1 MVTGPQQHNELWE
14 TLVATAVLG
23 TERRPFTHL
32 EAGGALG
39 AALDALDASHGE
51 RALLEAAALVS
62 AYRRAGTVPE
72 VITARPGAPESPDDN
87 APVCSPRAV
96 AHLLAMLNGTH
107 SAVLPEWLAALAAA
121 GKRAPPSV
129 LPQLLEAGRARSALR
144 PLVRAVLGARGRWLA
159 VQNPDWEYAAGA
171 TAQVSLADPTAIN
184 DMWQTGSRVARRA
197 LLETMRSVA
206 PDAGRAL
213 LESTWADER
222 AEERVAFLQCL
233 ETGLSM
239 ADEPFLEGAL
249 DNRSK
254 EVRTAAAGLLARLPE
269 SRLVQRML
277 ARLVPLLRWEPPE
290 RSWLPGLVQGR
301 AGRIDV
307 TLPEMCD
314 RAMAR
319 DGVDTRA
326 YDGTSPN
333 ERAQWLNQ
341 MLRSVP
347 PAHWCACWN
356 AAPADLVAAAAQSA
370 WRDVILPAWIYAA
383 WNTRDAAWAEALL
396 RLDPSH
402 AELLPL
408 LPVERQE
415 AVLLD
420 LLAEGDGLLGSR
432 RAIGLLRQTRHTW
445 RPHFARTVLAAARKQ
460 ISNPL
465 LPVDYGLHSA
475 LTDIALRLPPDLLP
489 EIVRD
494 WRSIAIHE
502 QWQGTIDR
510 LLATLQFR
518 SEMLQALHDT

>member
-1 MVTGPQQHNELWE
+1 MATGPLHHNELWE
-14 TLVATAVLG
+14 TLVATAILG
-23 TERRPFTHL
+23 TERRPFIQL
-32 EAGGALG
+32 SAGGALG
-39 AALDALDASHGE
+39 AALEALDTSQGE

-72 VITARPGAPESPDDN
+72 VCAAQPGAPESPDDDL
-87 APVCSPRAV
+87 PVCSPRAV

-107 SAVLPEWLAALAAA
+107 SVVLPEWLSALAAA

-129 LPQLLEAGRARSALR
+129 LPEILEAGRTRSALR
-144 PLVRAVLGARGRWLA
+144 PLIRAVSGARGRWLA
-159 VQNPDWEYAAGA
+159 AQNPDWEYAAGA
-171 TAQVSLADPTAIN
+171 AAPAILADPAAVN
-184 DMWQTGSRVARRA
+184 AVWQTGSSAARRA
-197 LLETMRSVA
+197 LLDTMRSVA

-222 AEERVAFLQCL
+222 AEDRVAFLQCM

-254 EVRTAAAGLLARLPE
+254 EVRAAAAGLLARLPE
-269 SRLVQRML
+269 SRLVHRMI
-277 ARLVPLLRWEPPE
+277 ARLAPLLRRVPPE
-290 RSWLPGLVQGR
+290 RSWLPGLVQER
-301 AGRIDV
+301 AGSIDM

-314 RAMAR
+314 RAMVR
-319 DGVDTRA
+319 DGVDTRES
-326 YDGTSPN
+326 DGASPK
-333 ERAQWLNQ
+333 ERVQWLHQ
-341 MLRSVP
+341 MLRGVP

-356 AAPADLVAAAAQSA
+356 ATPADLIAAAARSK
-370 WRDVILPAWIYAA
+370 WRDAILPAWIYAA
-383 WNTRDAAWAEALL
+383 WNTRDADWAEALL

-415 AVLLD
+415 ALLLD
-420 LLAEGDGLLGSR
+420 LLAEGEGLLGLR
-432 RAIGLLRQTRHTW
+432 RVTGLLRQTRHTW
-445 RPHFARTVLAAARKQ
+445 RPHFARAVLAAVRNQ

-465 LPVDYGLHSA
+465 LPVDYGLHGA
-475 LTDIALRLPPDLLP
+475 LTDFALRLPPDLLP

-494 WRSIAIHE
+494 WRGLAMHE
-502 QWQGTIDR
+502 QWQGAIDR

-518 SEMLQALHDT
+518 SDMLQALRD